1 MTDPYF
7 IEPEVIQF
15 FIDRLAA
22 KRPGWDAPPAA
33 AYLINPPAFVET
45 SYKFTPYEMLLK
57 MSAASRRLWTHGRG
71 FETDLNTQ
79 IMGVLAQKEITRE
92 VPTIRTLWDL
102 KRAANANLLLR
113 VWEAIWNIEAFPRV
127 VLGSHTYAASL
138 MATSIPVSHV
148 PSVHAPWSVFALDI
162 PDGLLTLSTG
172 HKVRRVR
179 VLERK
184 TDGLTEDWSL
194 LVETEHPTEWYG
206 SLIARLNLTADTLCR
221 VTEMETEASL
231 EVPSGVLLNDEHARL
246 MTLIGRLV
254 LNTCL
259 ALTDKESVREPS
271 PGKGK
276 GAEAKRRR
284 EGGPVTHNFVVGKP
298 ITIDLR
304 ERVQGYLLGHH
315 GHGGLTVQRLVSG
328 HWKMQAHGPGQS
340 QRRWQWIQPYW
351 QGPEDCPIVVR
362 SHVIEG

>member
-206 SLIARLNLTADTLCR
+206 SLIARLNLTAKMAVDS
-221 VTEMETEASL
+221 A
-231 EVPSGVLLNDEHARL
+231 
-246 MTLIGRLV
+246 I
-254 LNTCL
+254 L
-259 ALTDKESVREPS
+259 AGSRGLPYCCSIPRH
-271 PGKGK
+271 
-276 GAEAKRRR
+276 R
-284 EGGPVTHNFVVGKP
+284 
-298 ITIDLR
+298 
-304 ERVQGYLLGHH
+304 
-315 GHGGLTVQRLVSG
+315 GLTHALHRSSRPRHRLG
-328 HWKMQAHGPGQS
+328 FRGPFEGS
-340 QRRWQWIQPYW
+340 RR
-351 QGPEDCPIVVR
+351 VR
-362 SHVIEG
+362 P